1 MVSLT
6 LKKLQRFLICSITNL
21 ISFEKTVVIQT
32 CTKTRNS
39 DTKRPKRNNWNKW
52 NYRNDKNKTI
62 ERLFRF
68 GSFAS
73 TLSLRLFRFGR
84 FESLFR
90 VLVHAW
96 ITTKIR
102 NETAETKQRNE
113 TTVIV
118 SFQSFC
124 FGRFGS
130 FACFSC
136 FVSVVSFRRFGFL
149 VHAGYLLSSD
159 TKLDKLL
166 SFNAPFFTSDRCT
179 DRDVWITSKRPGV
192 FLLWARPSRSP
203 AVVKRLKEKQ

>member
-1 MVSLT
+1 MLNRLSFRIQQFGNLSYIHLANHGLSWKTWT

-21 ISFEKTVVIQT
+21 ISFEKTVVIQA

-96 ITTKIR
+96 ITTKQPKR
-102 NETAETKQRNE
+102 NSRNE
-113 TTVIV
+113 TTKRNNRN
-118 SFQSFC
+118 S
-124 FGRFGS
+124 
-130 FACFSC
+130 
-136 FVSVVSFRRFGFL
+136 FVSIVLFWSFR
-149 VHAGYLLSSD
+149 
-159 TKLDKLL
+159 
-166 SFNAPFFTSDRCT
+166 
-179 DRDVWITSKRPGV
+179 
-192 FLLWARPSRSP
+192 
-203 AVVKRLKEKQ
+203 